1 MRQLVE
7 FKNRNKNTFAYPH
20 AVKSDSS
27 YVGVIPIDIMS
38 ATNAERKTEENIEHL
53 KVSQLK
59 SGWWEGGGNN
69 KKLDDPTTTPDKTI
83 PSSFNPLLS
92 TRNSQN
98 VTYP

>member
-1 MRQLVE
+1 MRHDLLSLKIE
-7 FKNRNKNTFAYPH
+7 IKNTFAYPH

-53 KVSQLK
+53 KVSQLN
-59 SGWWEGGGNN
+59 GWWEGGKNN

-83 PSSFNPLLS
+83 NPLLS
-92 TRNSQN
+92 TRFFQRVISKI
-98 VTYP
+98 

>member
-1 MRQLVE
+1 MTCWLKIE
-7 FKNRNKNTFAYPH
+7 IKNTFAYPH

-59 SGWWEGGGNN
+59 SGWLGRGKNN

-83 PSSFNPLLS
+83 NPLLS
-92 TRNSQN
+92 TRFFQR
-98 VTYP
+98 VIVRM

>member
-1 MRQLVE
+1 MLRLKIE
-7 FKNRNKNTFAYPH
+7 IKNTFAYPH

-38 ATNAERKTEENIEHL
+38 ATNPERKTEENIEHL

-59 SGWWEGGGNN
+59 SGCWEGGKNN

-83 PSSFNPLLS
+83 NPLLS
-92 TRNSQN
+92 TRFFQR
-98 VTYP
+98 VIVRM